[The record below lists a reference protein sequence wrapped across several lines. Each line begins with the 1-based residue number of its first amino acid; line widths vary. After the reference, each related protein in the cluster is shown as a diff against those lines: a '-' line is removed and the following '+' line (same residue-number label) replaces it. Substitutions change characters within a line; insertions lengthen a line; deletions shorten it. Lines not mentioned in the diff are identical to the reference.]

1 MKEKIN
7 TSQQFIN
14 NNKKNKTNR
23 KNTFSGN
30 NILSKAEMDLY
41 DEVEQKF
48 IELKKIKND
57 TRNIKKSTIKE
68 FVYSSRRIPNL
79 WKHKKNYKNIVL
91 ETFVE
96 DNNFLKYLG
105 NADES
110 DTIQVK
116 SKTQIR
122 PKTASERKSIT
133 NLKLNNKRNIKSK
146 LDIKELD
153 LNFLKNNS
161 NISNYN
167 SLTKNNKYFKKPKIK
182 LRKII
187 SQQEEIQMMLDG
199 LKEKYPLR
207 NKLIELYSNNDL
219 KDINFFKEE
228 KKIENS
234 KTLSNI
240 NSVENLIDKSRLHKI
255 QKIERNIF
263 NNLLSS
269 NKNNL
274 ENKYKDILDV
284 INNRENNNNI
294 INKSNYYKNNI
305 MVKNEKI
312 KNEINDSIIFNQLKS
327 TNFYGPYFSYCPYC
341 GNNNIKYYKQMERKQ
356 CISLLNYIKKDRNK
370 KMEIE
375 ESKFREKV
383 KLDKKSL

>member
-1 MKEKIN
+1 
-7 TSQQFIN
+7 
-14 NNKKNKTNR
+14 
-23 KNTFSGN
+23 
-30 NILSKAEMDLY
+30 
-41 DEVEQKF
+41 
-48 IELKKIKND
+48 
-57 TRNIKKSTIKE
+57 
-68 FVYSSRRIPNL
+68 
-79 WKHKKNYKNIVL
+79 
-91 ETFVE
+91 
-96 DNNFLKYLG
+96 
-105 NADES
+105 
-110 DTIQVK
+110 
-116 SKTQIR
+116 
-122 PKTASERKSIT
+122 
-133 NLKLNNKRNIKSK
+133 
-146 LDIKELD
+146 
-153 LNFLKNNS
+153 
-161 NISNYN
+161 
-167 SLTKNNKYFKKPKIK
+167 
-182 LRKII
+182 
-187 SQQEEIQMMLDG
+187 MLDG

-234 KTLSNI
+234 KILNNI

-294 INKSNYYKNNI
+294 INKSNYYKNNK